1 MNVVDRQ
8 RTLDLSAAT
17 QLKYVM
23 FSSAQ
28 SLRWI
33 NTAIETSK
41 SKDLER
47 VTVKSWHVLVD
58 CREWEDLDHTLAQLW
73 TSRSIRP
80 RIEFHRRG
88 KMIGLAPKL
97 LPQLTKSG
105 AVDVFEHGQSE

>member
-1 MNVVDRQ
+1 MSVVNRQ
-8 RTLDLSAAT
+8 PALDFSAAT

-33 NTAIETSK
+33 NTAIETIK
-41 SKDLER
+41 SRDLVR

-58 CREWEDLDHTLAQLW
+58 HREWEDLDHTLAQLW

-80 RIEFHRRG
+80 RIVFHRGG
-88 KMIGLAPKL
+88 KMIGLAAKL
-97 LPQLTKSG
+97 PPELTKRG
-105 AVDVFEHGQSE
+105 AVDIFEHG